1 MARCARTST
10 GEDGSRDAEVGHS
23 LLAGAEE
30 EGRDVDDDLVDQAL
44 VHEGSGQGRAA
55 LEEDVLAVALAQRLQ
70 RQVRVAGAQV
80 HRLRLVVEDAA
91 IGGEVAQAHDGAQRL
106 VRQRPVVG
114 VAHGQLRVVD
124 LDGVGADEH
133 RVDERPEPVG
143 VAPRGGAG
151 DPAAGAVGGRA
162 ATVEGGGELP
172 GDEGASGLDG
182 EGPDPVEGVG
192 VVGEQP
198 VDDLD
203 AGHPQ
208 GLRAACGVGVG
219 VALGVH
225 HAAYAGSD
233 QRLGAGAGAAGVV
246 AGLEGD
252 HGGGASGAVT
262 GSGEGVDLGV
272 RRART
277 AVEPLGAVHVGVP
290 WSLIARPRSGRGPW
304 GTAGARGRLATAR
317 G

>member
-1 MARCARTST
+1 MTARSGWC
-10 GEDGSRDAEVGHS
+10 GS
-23 LLAGAEE
+23 
-30 EGRDVDDDLVDQAL
+30 
-44 VHEGSGQGRAA
+44 
-55 LEEDVLAVALAQRLQ
+55 
-70 RQVRVAGAQV
+70 
-80 HRLRLVVEDAA
+80 
-91 IGGEVAQAHDGAQRL
+91 
-106 VRQRPVVG
+106 
-114 VAHGQLRVVD
+114 GQLRVVD

-172 GDEGASGLDG
+172 GDEGAAGLDR

-277 AVEPLGAVHVGVP
+277 AVEPLGHGAAVVVEQDAADAGVGAGGH
-290 WSLIARPRSGRGPW
+290 ARGGCELEGAPHGGLLGGGPRGGALVAHRSSSVRSR
-304 GTAGARGRLATAR
+304 TLRDGARVTCRCVRFSSGL
-317 G
+317 